1 MKALI
6 LGGSG
11 ATGKLLQKLVDAK
24 APGRAELDPTN
35 RQQLEQALEGCDA
48 VVCLLSAR
56 VKTDP
61 IRSKTAAAL
70 VPAMKAMGVKRVIW
84 VSSSGVGD
92 SLVGAAKTSFVFTK
106 LIIPLALKRQ
116 FADAAIAED
125 ALRGSGLDYTVLRPM
140 QLVDGEGKGD
150 AKAIAPDAKSPSA
163 KISRAQLARFIA
175 KELESPAFVGQMPVL
190 HG

>member
-11 ATGKLLQKLVDAK
+11 ATGKLLQGLIANSS
-24 APGRAELDPTN
+24 PTRAELDPTN
-35 RQQLEQALEGCDA
+35 PQQLERSLEGCDA

-56 VKTDP
+56 EKSDP
-61 IRSKTAAAL
+61 IRSRTAAAL
-70 VPAMKAMGVKRVIW
+70 IPAMKAKGVRRVIW

-92 SLVGAAKTSFVFTK
+92 SLVGAAKTSFIFTK

-116 FADAAIAED
+116 FADAALAEE
-125 ALRGSGLDYTVLRPM
+125 ALRNSGLDYTVLRPM
-140 QLVDGEGKGD
+140 QLVDGERKGE
-150 AKAIAPDAKSPSA
+150 AQAIAPDVKAPSA

-175 KELESPAFVGQMPVL
+175 KELATPSHVGQMPVL

>member
-11 ATGKLLQKLVDAK
+11 ATGRLLQGLIPNH
-24 APGRAELDPTN
+24 APARGQLDPTN
-35 RQQLEQALEGCDA
+35 QQQLEKALEGCDA

-56 VKTDP
+56 EKTDP
-61 IRSKTAAAL
+61 VRSRTAAAL
-70 VPAMKAMGVKRVIW
+70 IPAMKAKGVRRVVW

-92 SLVGAAKTSFVFTK
+92 SLAGAAKTSFIFTK

-116 FADAAIAED
+116 FADAAIAEE
-125 ALRGSGLDYTVLRPM
+125 ALKQSGLDFTVLRPM
-140 QLVDGEGKGD
+140 QLVDGERQGE
-150 AKAIAPDAKSPSA
+150 AQAIAPDAKSPSA

-175 KELESPAFVGQMPVL
+175 KELATPAHVGQMPVL
-190 HG
+190 YG